1 LKQVRVAVVD
11 DSAFIRKALTRMLS
25 NEVGIRVVGAADSGE
40 ELLDNL
46 ERWRPDVITLDLT
59 MPGMGGLQTLDRI
72 MAARPTPVIILS
84 THAGEDAPLT
94 IEALHRGAVDFID
107 KQRYSLMD
115 FGSLRTVLVEKIR
128 QVSARSGRETVLP
141 APPPR
146 PKPEPP
152 RHDEHIVEV
161 AGPRPYE
168 VVVIGAST
176 GGPPTIE
183 RILTAFGTAIDVPVV
198 VAQHMPPRFTQAFAE
213 RLNAHLPLQ
222 VREVVDGEAPVG
234 ATAYI
239 APGGRNLR
247 IERTADGRLVASL
260 GSGQEEG
267 YHQPSVDILFRSAA
281 ESTGKR
287 TIAILLTGMGRDG
300 AEGML
305 QLRRRGAHTIAQDR
319 ESCVVY
325 GMPQAAVQGGA
336 VLESLPADRIGA
348 RVRTLL
354 GLDQDDR
361 AQRT

>member
-1 LKQVRVAVVD
+1 MRQVRVAVVD

-25 NEVGIRVVGAADSGE
+25 NEADLRVVGAADSGE

-46 ERWRPDVITLDLT
+46 ELWQPDVITLDLT
-59 MPGMGGLQTLDRI
+59 MPGMGGLQTLDRV
-72 MAARPTPVIILS
+72 MASRPTPVIILS

-128 QVSARSGRETVLP
+128 QVVSTRRGRDVVVSKPPRRLEP
-141 APPPR
+141 APEPPPPR
-146 PKPEPP
+146 VRSEAEAET
-152 RHDEHIVEV
+152 REYDL
-161 AGPRPYE
+161 
-168 VVVIGAST
+168 VVIGAST

-183 RILTAFGTAIDVPVV
+183 RILTTLGAEVDVPVV

-222 VREVVDGEAPVG
+222 VREAADGEALVG

-247 IERTADGRLVASL
+247 VDRAADGRLVASL

-267 YHQPSVDILFRSAA
+267 YHQPSVDTLFSSAA
-281 ESTGKR
+281 ASSGQR

-300 AEGML
+300 AQGML
-305 QLRRRGAHTIAQDR
+305 RLRRRGAFTIAQDR
-319 ESCVVY
+319 ESCIVY
-325 GMPQAAVQGGA
+325 GMPQAAVQNGA
-336 VLESLPADRIGA
+336 VLESLPANRIGA
-348 RVRTLL
+348 RVRALL
-354 GLDQDDR
+354 ELE
-361 AQRT
+361 